1 MKHLRI
7 KPFDIV
13 NDIYLLQ
20 EKKKFLFIPYWA
32 TIGVGSK
39 ENTEAVLEELERKG
53 LVKLLEVMIQ
63 DTETQIERL
72 K

>member
-1 MKHLRI
+1 MENLRL

-20 EKKKFLFIPYWA
+20 EKKKFLFISYWK

-39 ENTEAVLEELERKG
+39 QKCESAIKDLEKKG
-53 LVKLLEVMIQ
+53 LLKLVDGMIE
-63 DTETQIERL
+63 DTNNLL
-72 K
+72 KSSK